1 MIVYVIEKKNAYILS
16 PINLIDKFICNIN
29 MRIINIF
36 IYCFVIWS
44 KIFDCELFSFQ
55 NKLIV

>member
-1 MIVYVIEKKNAYILS
+1 MNVYVTEKNAYILS
-16 PINLIDKFICNIN
+16 PINLIDKFIYYIN
-29 MRIINIF
+29 MMIINMF
-36 IYCFVIWS
+36 IYCFAIGS